1 MSAAAGCVAVG
12 AAQKTQPNG
21 LRHNGGQYNIE
32 HDRGTSV
39 PISAQREQT
48 VLFLFGKRG
57 AIRRRGADSVP
68 AGAAH
73 VTAAQAGTVWQ
84 GPHELCGG
92 GMAESLDDFAPLAVR
107 RRSCR
112 CARWSTLALET
123 LTLSAPG
130 AREAHADAHARLD
143 AIRRDPGRSRC
154 AMAPATN
161 PHTATS
167 YTTHPSG

>member
-1 MSAAAGCVAVG
+1 MHGWTPSAATPGALNSSGRARSGARARSEGCGSGLRAVSAAAGCVAAG

-48 VLFLFGKRG
+48 VLFPCGKRG

-73 VTAAQAGTVWQ
+73 VTAAQAGTAWQ

-92 GMAESLDDFAPLAVR
+92 GMAECLDDLVPLAVR

-112 CARWSTLALET
+112 CARWSTQTLET
-123 LTLSAPG
+123 LTLS
-130 AREAHADAHARLD
+130 
-143 AIRRDPGRSRC
+143 
-154 AMAPATN
+154 
-161 PHTATS
+161 
-167 YTTHPSG
+167 